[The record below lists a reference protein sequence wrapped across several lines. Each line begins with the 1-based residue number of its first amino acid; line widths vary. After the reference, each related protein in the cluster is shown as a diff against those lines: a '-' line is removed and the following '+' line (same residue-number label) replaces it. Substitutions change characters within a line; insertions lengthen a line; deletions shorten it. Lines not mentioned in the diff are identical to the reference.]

1 MASLNKILLI
11 GNLGKDPEFKEF
23 SNGDKI
29 ANFSLATSDKWT
41 DKVSQEKKEL
51 TQWHRV
57 VVKNKNI
64 VRTIENYVK
73 KGSSVVVEG
82 KLTYRKFVASDGL
95 EKMSTEIVI
104 GPFDGQ
110 LTLLPGNDTSNSKFS
125 SFAEPTEKDDELDDE
140 IPF

>member
-1 MASLNKILLI
+1 MASLNKVILI
-11 GNLGKDPEFKEF
+11 GNLGRDPEIKAFQ
-23 SNGDKI
+23 NGDRI
-29 ANFSLATSDKWT
+29 ANFSIA
-41 DKVSQEKKEL
+41 
-51 TQWHRV
+51 
-57 VVKNKNI
+57 
-64 VRTIENYVK
+64 
-73 KGSSVVVEG
+73 VVVEG

>member
-23 SNGDKI
+23 PNGDKI

-73 KGSSVVVEG
+73 KGSAVVVEG
-82 KLTYRKFVASDGL
+82 KLTYRKFTTSDGL
-95 EKMSTEIVI
+95 EKMSTEIIV
-104 GPFDGQ
+104 GPFDGN
-110 LTLLPGNDTSNSKFS
+110 LTLLPGNADIK
-125 SFAEPTEKDDELDDE
+125 KDNELDDE

>member
-23 SNGDKI
+23 QNGDKI

-41 DKVSQEKKEL
+41 DKITQEKKEL

-64 VRTIENYVK
+64 VKVVENYVK
-73 KGSSVVVEG
+73 KGTAVLVEG
-82 KLTYRKFVASDGL
+82 KLTYRKFVASDGQ
-95 EKMSTEIVI
+95 EKMATEVVV
-104 GPFDGQ
+104 GPYNGD
-110 LTLLPGNDTSNSKFS
+110 LTLLPGTDTSNS
-125 SFAEPTEKDDELDDE
+125 TEETKKEEELDDE